1 MNTQA
6 IPVDENIMRTA
17 DIVSAYVA
25 NNAVEADS
33 VGGLIA
39 SVHQALSG
47 LGAPEPEAQREPA
60 VPVRKSVR
68 PDHVTC
74 LECGRKMKMLKRHI
88 GTEHG
93 LTPEEYRERW
103 GLSEDHALTAPDY
116 ADKRRQIAKET
127 GLGTVGGPKRGR
139 KKSD

>member
-25 NNAVEADS
+25 NNAVKADS
-33 VGGLIA
+33 VAGLIA

-68 PDHVTC
+68 PDHVIC

-127 GLGTVGGPKRGR
+127 GLGTVGNPKRGR
-139 KKSD
+139 KKSA